1 MLTDPTPINQL
12 SIDVAVLREQVS
24 AMKDTLDRIDTILTQ
39 NGLVEKVI
47 TNQARIE
54 SLESM
59 KAWAFWVLG
68 SLIVG
73 VILSLV
79 GFRLK

>member
-1 MLTDPTPINQL
+1 MPNTTLSQL
-12 SIDVAVLREQVS
+12 AVDIARLEEQVL
-24 AMKDTLDRIDTILTQ
+24 AMKSTLDRIDTTLTQ
-39 NGLVEKVI
+39 NGLAEKVT
-47 TNQARIE
+47 TNQVRIE

-59 KAWAFWVLG
+59 KAWAFWILG